1 MARLLRNSLLIF
13 SVLVLTA
20 PVVFAEAITITTY
33 YPSPYGSYDQLGT
46 NKLAVNISGVA
57 VPSEYA
63 AMGNGDAHI
72 GRALII
78 GAGGGSGYAFDE
90 GATTGDG
97 TLLVKGK
104 VGIGTT
110 APLSKL
116 SVIGGARIG
125 AAGADAGAGNLV
137 VDNTIT
143 VTAVTA
149 SGTINAASFQAGGTP
164 GINRTLNVLNGAG
177 PCTIVVKNGVITG
190 GTC

>member
-1 MARLLRNSLLIF
+1 MTRLSRSIILIF

-90 GATTGDG
+90 GATTGDYSRY
-97 TLLVKGK
+97 KDR
-104 VGIGTT
+104 
-110 APLSKL
+110 SK
-116 SVIGGARIG
+116 ARCFKR
-125 AAGADAGAGNLV
+125 
-137 VDNTIT
+137 DN
-143 VTAVTA
+143 
-149 SGTINAASFQAGGTP
+149 P
-164 GINRTLNVLNGAG
+164 GL
-177 PCTIVVKNGVITG
+177 
-190 GTC
+190 